1 MLWPLTSEARK
12 SPRLG
17 EPFSRSHGHAWPCA
31 GGVVT
36 APTFLRVDTFT
47 SATLVNA
54 DAALRTLDPSHVN
67 VRTERDTALA
77 DG

>member
-1 MLWPLTSEARK
+1 
-12 SPRLG
+12 
-17 EPFSRSHGHAWPCA
+17 
-31 GGVVT
+31 VDT
-36 APTFLRVDTFT
+36 APTFLRVDTFM

-54 DAALRTLDPSHVN
+54 DAEPRTLDPSHVN